1 MAIRKTIKRVV
12 TKSGQIRYYANGKR
26 VSEKSGRRRFIK
38 QNPNVSYTNLTE
50 GEKRSLRASQ
60 AAKKNWKFKNLARVQ
75 YAYVKI
81 LSDLG
86 VIDEQGIPNNDLYYA
101 FDAKGKRLFE
111 NFEDIVKYIDDR
123 AKKNPLVFQWCNER
137 GLPNYRGR
145 TYENFANDRLTS
157 IVDIVD
163 LLDSKAYQ
171 KYKFVVIDENGEQHS
186 GRVLGLLALRD
197 FEIRTGTTI
206 QSLVSNS
213 AFMRFC
219 YNYNVDFKNK
229 TITISLKDQKPNKE
243 IDNYVDEAE
252 GTGAKQKLF
261 IEDKYEDVEIE
272 IDFS

>member
-1 MAIRKTIKRVV
+1 MAKRKTIKRVV
-12 TKSGQIRYYANGKR
+12 TKSGEVRYFANGKR
-26 VSEKSGRRRFIK
+26 VSNKSGKRRFIK
-38 QNPNVSYTNLTE
+38 QNPNVSYSSLTE
-50 GEKRSLRASQ
+50 GEKRSLKASKT
-60 AAKKNWKFKNLARVQ
+60 AKKNWKFKNLARVQ

-86 VIDEQGIPNNDLYYA
+86 VIDEKGIPNNDLYYA
-101 FDAKGKRLFE
+101 FDAKGKRLFN
-111 NFEDIVKYIDDR
+111 NFEDIAKYIDER

-145 TYENFANDRLTS
+145 TYEGFANDRLTS

-163 LLDSKAYQ
+163 LLDSKAYL
-171 KYKFVVIDENGEQHS
+171 KYKFLVIDENGIEHS

-197 FEIRTGTTI
+197 FEIRAGATI

-213 AFMRFC
+213 AYMRFC
-219 YNYNVDFKNK
+219 YNYSVNFKEK
-229 TITISLKDQKPNKE
+229 TITISLKDKKPNKDIE
-243 IDNYVDEAE
+243 KYVDEAE